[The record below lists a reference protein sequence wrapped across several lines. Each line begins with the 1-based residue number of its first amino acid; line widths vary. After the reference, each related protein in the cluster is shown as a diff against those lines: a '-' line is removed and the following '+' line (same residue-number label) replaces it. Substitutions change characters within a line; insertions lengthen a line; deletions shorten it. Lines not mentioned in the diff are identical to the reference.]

1 MTPSLATAMPLTRRQ
16 LLVGTALALT
26 PGLTAA
32 ATGAGAAAAPLR
44 ADSSAP
50 LSTVGGVRLAGTD

>member
-32 ATGAGAAAAPLR
+32 ATGAAAAPLR